1 MPSNSRSSQLHP
13 GYTPKAFTE
22 GLPMLGLRLGI
33 HVQKDFYIAYPA
45 CQLRRGRKNNVL
57 SQGSRQADS
66 SSFRHPCTRA
76 VAVAVL
82 RCFKSKQAP
91 ACSGQIAV
99 QDFRT
104 PIHIANTSWRLVY
117 SNRTP
122 CQARDRAPM
131 NPLRW
136 KINHI

>member
-1 MPSNSRSSQLHP
+1 MP
-13 GYTPKAFTE
+13 
-22 GLPMLGLRLGI
+22 GLRLGI

-66 SSFRHPCTRA
+66 SSFRHPCKRA

-91 ACSGQIAV
+91 AFSGQFAV

-104 PIHIANTSWRLVY
+104 PIHK
-117 SNRTP
+117 RTHHGVLYTAKEHHVKRVIMRP
-122 CQARDRAPM
+122 RILLGGR
-131 NPLRW
+131 
-136 KINHI
+136 